1 MHLKECLD
9 VQLDGHWIDTYG
21 SARTEVT
28 QSSLPDQDYIRCQ
41 VHPRNHLI
49 LNTMKTIYSMGK
61 GKYVTLDSYG
71 KTHQS
76 NHLLKAVVAA
86 LILAASI
93 STIAALASKY
103 TTLDPQVIKADKS
116 YVLGY

>member
-1 MHLKECLD
+1 
-9 VQLDGHWIDTYG
+9 
-21 SARTEVT
+21 
-28 QSSLPDQDYIRCQ
+28 
-41 VHPRNHLI
+41 
-49 LNTMKTIYSMGK
+49 MKTIYSMGK

-71 KTHQS
+71 EIHKS
-76 NHLLKAVVAA
+76 RHLLKAVVAA

>member
-1 MHLKECLD
+1 
-9 VQLDGHWIDTYG
+9 
-21 SARTEVT
+21 
-28 QSSLPDQDYIRCQ
+28 
-41 VHPRNHLI
+41 
-49 LNTMKTIYSMGK
+49 MKTIYRMHNGFIQM
-61 GKYVTLDSYG
+61 DSYG
-71 KTHQS
+71 EIRKS

-103 TTLDPQVIKADKS
+103 TTLGPQLIKADKP